1 MKYLGKELHISHKI
15 FYDFA
20 QEKFYRTDFPA
31 YLEAC

>member
-20 QEKFYRTDFPA
+20 QENSTERISQPI
-31 YLEAC
+31 